1 MLRLASLTD
10 FRVWAVAN
18 VLSPYEWRRLT
29 PEMVSR
35 RALAAID
42 EPETTDPVPVPRHDE
57 RIGLLV
63 ESLERCR
70 WRYLTAEAVSRQMV
84 AVLDACHDESQW
96 LEIELSWLSE
106 RDR

>member
-10 FRVWAVAN
+10 IRVCAVAN

-42 EPETTDPVPVPRHDE
+42 DPETTDPVPVPRHDE
-57 RIGLLV
+57 RIDLLV
-63 ESLERCR
+63 DSLVRCR
-70 WRYLTAEAVSRQMV
+70 WRSLTAEAVSRQIV
-84 AVLDACHDESQW
+84 TVLDACHDESRW
-96 LEIELSWLSE
+96 LEIELRWLSE
-106 RDR
+106 RDH